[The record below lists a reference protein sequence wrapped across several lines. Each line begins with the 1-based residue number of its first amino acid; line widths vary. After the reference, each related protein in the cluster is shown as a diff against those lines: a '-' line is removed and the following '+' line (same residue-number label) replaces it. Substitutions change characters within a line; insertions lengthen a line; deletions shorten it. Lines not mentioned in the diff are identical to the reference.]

1 VSFFGFPLKK
11 SRNNSLRNTFL
22 FQSPQPQMTRGTLLA
37 TFGLVLICLSAYVSA
52 AEKLQIGVLVR
63 MRIK

>member
-1 VSFFGFPLKK
+1 MFGLARSLKK
-11 SRNNSLRNTFL
+11 LRNNSLRNTFL

-52 AEKLQIGVLVR
+52 SDKLQIGVLVR
-63 MRIK
+63 LADK